1 MAGKAISVV
10 VLVCPQ
16 CGKKY
21 KGDPSRPD
29 ARYQCPA
36 DQSTLIRLD
45 SAADEAIKRAKADVR
60 AAAGQQAQ
68 SEPDGAL
75 EFTPSY
81 EGNVAAGN
89 AVSAGTPVVHEVAAG
104 GAAAAPARA
113 RRAETPPPRAKVDEE
128 SGGLLSGFEPR
139 RSVVAT

>member
-21 KGDPSRPD
+21 KGDASKPD

-45 SAADEAIKRAKADVR
+45 TDVVTAVKQAKAENRQEQEAKAASPQASAPPPDSAAAFS
-60 AAAGQQAQ
+60 AAASASPSGSGVAPIPEFPP
-68 SEPDGAL
+68 SGAMAG
-75 EFTPSY
+75 FSTPYSTPGDIHPGNGAPPSDYGHETSY
-81 EGNVAAGN
+81 M
-89 AVSAGTPVVHEVAAG
+89 
-104 GAAAAPARA
+104 
-113 RRAETPPPRAKVDEE
+113 PPP
-128 SGGLLSGFEPR
+128 
-139 RSVVAT
+139 